1 MRGGKRMVRKKWK
14 YFLISA
20 ALLTIIFVSIER
32 YDNYIG
38 QKVYQESTQGLFA
51 TYEQLDKTFL
61 MFVQRN
67 WNALEDWCNYLNYC
81 AEEQD
86 KKEQNAE
93 DGLGN
98 FVNDRKNWQYSD
110 FYVFNEDCE
119 FWTIDGRR
127 GTAEHVKDAFKEL
140 YEKKGPIVSSYV
152 ASDGETKIVFAVPSD
167 PIELNNVTYTAFA
180 VSYDNSVVEKIIG
193 GGVYNNKSDC
203 YIVDSD
209 GTVLMSLEPETQ
221 ITDDFDNIFDF
232 IQDKTQSYNKDYLE
246 RMKKTV
252 PTKGKGS
259 VSFKYQK
266 SEYYLVYQPV
276 GIDDWSIVG
285 IVEKSVV
292 DSGMRMVQ
300 GTTIVLLCMMAT
312 CIMIGVVILMKQRA
326 DAQLQK
332 EADERI
338 KAEKKKEISDQLF
351 WGISQIVDCFAICDL
366 KNNRYEYEDKRGEYL
381 YPKKGAYD
389 QLIKEISDQ
398 YTILTDGENAKFTNM
413 LSDEH
418 VRQLI
423 KEHKDSYCLEYCA
436 RDKSRFFIM
445 SVIPVEWEGDTLT
458 KIMIVSQDM
467 GQQHELENLANTD
480 ALTGLFNKRYF
491 EKMMEI
497 RDEKKKPYALFY
509 MDLDLFK
516 PVNDTYGHE
525 MGDKVLKE
533 VAKRLLKCIRSNDY
547 AFRIGGDEFMLILNG
562 NLDAQI
568 CEKRIERIKNLIG
581 EPYEFDGH
589 TIKIGISCGSAVY
602 PDDADCAADI
612 QKLADKRMYEDKKIN
627 HAQR

>member
-1 MRGGKRMVRKKWK
+1 MLLKRFMK
-14 YFLISA
+14 
-20 ALLTIIFVSIER
+20 
-32 YDNYIG
+32 
-38 QKVYQESTQGLFA
+38 
-51 TYEQLDKTFL
+51 
-61 MFVQRN
+61 
-67 WNALEDWCNYLNYC
+67 
-81 AEEQD
+81 
-86 KKEQNAE
+86 
-93 DGLGN
+93 
-98 FVNDRKNWQYSD
+98 
-110 FYVFNEDCE
+110 
-119 FWTIDGRR
+119 
-127 GTAEHVKDAFKEL
+127 
-140 YEKKGPIVSSYV
+140 KKGPIVSSYV
-152 ASDGETKIVFAVPSD
+152 ASDGETKILFAVPSD

-180 VSYDNSVVEKIIG
+180 VSYDNSIVKKLIG
-193 GGVYNNKSDC
+193 DGVYNNKSDC

-232 IQDKTQSYNKDYLE
+232 IQDKTQSYNEDYLE

-300 GTTIVLLCMMAT
+300 GTTIVLLCMMET

-326 DAQLQK
+326 KAQLQK

-338 KAEKKKEISDQLF
+338 KAEKKKEFSDQLF
-351 WGISQIVDCFAICDL
+351 WGISQIVDCFAVCDL
-366 KNNRYEYEDKRGEYL
+366 KNNRYECEDKRGKYL
-381 YPKKGAYD
+381 YPKKGSYD
-389 QLIKEISDQ
+389 QFIKGISDQ

-413 LSDEH
+413 LSAEH

-423 KEHKDSYCLEYCA
+423 KEQKDSYCLEYCA

-445 SVIPVEWEGDTLT
+445 SVIPVEWEEDTLT

-533 VAKRLLKCIRSNDY
+533 VAKRLLKCIRRNDY

-568 CEKRIERIKNLIG
+568 CEKRIERIKKLIG
-581 EPYEFDGH
+581 EPYEFDGY

-602 PDDADCAADI
+602 PDDANCAADI

>member
-1 MRGGKRMVRKKWK
+1 M
-14 YFLISA
+14 
-20 ALLTIIFVSIER
+20 
-32 YDNYIG
+32 
-38 QKVYQESTQGLFA
+38 
-51 TYEQLDKTFL
+51 
-61 MFVQRN
+61 
-67 WNALEDWCNYLNYC
+67 
-81 AEEQD
+81 
-86 KKEQNAE
+86 
-93 DGLGN
+93 
-98 FVNDRKNWQYSD
+98 
-110 FYVFNEDCE
+110 
-119 FWTIDGRR
+119 
-127 GTAEHVKDAFKEL
+127 KDAFKAL

-180 VSYDNSVVEKIIG
+180 VSYDNGVVEKLIG

-232 IQDKTQSYNKDYLE
+232 IQEKTQSYNKDYLE

-413 LSDEH
+413 LSVCN

-423 KEHKDSYCLEYCA
+423 KGHKDSYCLEYCA

-445 SVIPVEWEGDTLT
+445 SVIPVEWEGNTLT
-458 KIMIVSQDM
+458 KIMLVSQDM

-509 MDLDLFK
+509 MDLDFFK

-602 PDDADCAADI
+602 PNDADCAADI

>member
-1 MRGGKRMVRKKWK
+1 MRKKK
-14 YFLISA
+14 HFLISA
-20 ALLTIIFVSIER
+20 ALLAIIFVSIER

-38 QKVYQESTQGLFA
+38 QKFYQESTQGLLS

-61 MFVQRN
+61 MFAQRN
-67 WNALEDWCNYLNYC
+67 WNALEDWCDYLNYC
-81 AEEQD
+81 VEEQD
-86 KKEQNAE
+86 KKERNAE
-93 DGLGN
+93 DGWGN

-127 GTAEHVKDAFKEL
+127 GTAEHVKTAFKEL

-180 VSYDNSVVEKIIG
+180 VSYDNSVVEKLIG

-232 IQDKTQSYNKDYLE
+232 IQEKTQSYNEDYLE

-252 PTKGKGS
+252 PAKGKGS

-300 GTTIVLLCMMAT
+300 GTTIVLLCMMAI

-326 DAQLQK
+326 NAQLQK

-366 KNNRYEYEDKRGEYL
+366 ENNRYECEDKRGEYL

-389 QLIKEISDQ
+389 QFIKEISDQ

-413 LSDEH
+413 LSVCN

-423 KEHKDSYCLEYCA
+423 KGHKDSYCLEYCA

-445 SVIPVEWEGDTLT
+445 SVIPVEWEGNTLT
-458 KIMIVSQDM
+458 KIMLVSQDM
-467 GQQHELENLANTD
+467 GQLHELENLANTD

-497 RDEKKKPYALFY
+497 RDEKKKPYPLFY

-562 NLDAQI
+562 NLDAQL
-568 CEKRIERIKNLIG
+568 CEKRIERIKKLIG

-612 QKLADKRMYEDKKIN
+612 QKIADKRMYEDKKIN

>member
-1 MRGGKRMVRKKWK
+1 MIRKKWK

-32 YDNYIG
+32 YNNYIG

-61 MFVQRN
+61 MFAQRN

-98 FVNDRKNWQYSD
+98 FVNDRKNWQYRD

-127 GTAEHVKDAFKEL
+127 GTAEHVKTAFKEL

-180 VSYDNSVVEKIIG
+180 VSYDNSVVEKMIG

-232 IQDKTQSYNKDYLE
+232 IQEKTQSYNKGYLE

-259 VSFKYQK
+259 ISFKYQK

-285 IVEKSVV
+285 IVEKNVV

-300 GTTIVLLCMMAT
+300 GTTIVLLCMMAI

-326 DAQLQK
+326 NAQLQK

-338 KAEKKKEISDQLF
+338 KAEKKKEISEQLF
-351 WGISQIVDCFAICDL
+351 LGISQIVDCFAICDL
-366 KNNRYEYEDKRGEYL
+366 ENNRYEYEDKRGEYL

-389 QLIKEISDQ
+389 QFIKELSDQ

-413 LSDEH
+413 LSVWN

-423 KEHKDSYCLEYCA
+423 KGQKDSYCLEYCA

-445 SVIPVEWEGDTLT
+445 NVIPVEWEGDTLT
-458 KIMIVSQDM
+458 KIMLVTQDM

-562 NLDAQI
+562 NLDAQL
-568 CEKRIERIKNLIG
+568 CEKRIERIKKLIG

-612 QKLADKRMYEDKKIN
+612 QKIADKRMYEDKKIN

>member
-1 MRGGKRMVRKKWK
+1 MIRKKWK

-32 YDNYIG
+32 YNNYIG

-127 GTAEHVKDAFKEL
+127 GTAEHVKDAFEAL

-180 VSYDNSVVEKIIG
+180 VSYDNSVVEKMIG

-232 IQDKTQSYNKDYLE
+232 IQEKTQSYNKGYLE

-259 VSFKYQK
+259 ISFKYQK
-266 SEYYLVYQPV
+266 SEHYLVYQPV

-285 IVEKSVV
+285 IVEKNVV

-300 GTTIVLLCMMAT
+300 GTTIVLLCMMAI

-326 DAQLQK
+326 NAQLQK

-366 KNNRYEYEDKRGEYL
+366 ENNRYECEDKRGEYL

-389 QLIKEISDQ
+389 QFIKEISDQ

-413 LSDEH
+413 LSVWN

-423 KEHKDSYCLEYCA
+423 KGQKDSYCLEYCA

-445 SVIPVEWEGDTLT
+445 NVIPVEWEGDTLT
-458 KIMIVSQDM
+458 KIMLVTQDM

-562 NLDAQI
+562 NLDAQL
-568 CEKRIERIKNLIG
+568 CEKRIERIKKLIG

-612 QKLADKRMYEDKKIN
+612 QKIADKRMYEDKKIN

>member
-1 MRGGKRMVRKKWK
+1 MIRKKWK

-32 YDNYIG
+32 YNNYIG
-38 QKVYQESTQGLFA
+38 QKFYKESTQGLFA

-61 MFVQRN
+61 MFAQRN

-81 AEEQD
+81 VEEQD
-86 KKEQNAE
+86 KKERNAE
-93 DGLGN
+93 DGWGN

-127 GTAEHVKDAFKEL
+127 GTAEHVKTAFKEL

-167 PIELNNVTYTAFA
+167 SIELNNVTYTAFA
-180 VSYDNSVVEKIIG
+180 VSYDNSVVEKLIG

-232 IQDKTQSYNKDYLE
+232 IQEKTQSYNEDYLE

-259 VSFKYQK
+259 ISFKYQK

-285 IVEKSVV
+285 IVEKNVV

-300 GTTIVLLCMMAT
+300 GTTIVLLCMMAI

-326 DAQLQK
+326 NAQLQK
-332 EADERI
+332 EADGRI
-338 KAEKKKEISDQLF
+338 KAEKKKEISEQLF
-351 WGISQIVDCFAICDL
+351 LGISQIVDCFAICDL
-366 KNNRYEYEDKRGEYL
+366 ENNRYEYEDKRGEYL

-389 QLIKEISDQ
+389 QFIKELSDQ

-413 LSDEH
+413 LSVWN

-423 KEHKDSYCLEYCA
+423 KGQKDSYCLEYCA

-445 SVIPVEWEGDTLT
+445 NVIPVEWEGDTLT
-458 KIMIVSQDM
+458 KIMLVTQDM

-562 NLDAQI
+562 NLDAQL
-568 CEKRIERIKNLIG
+568 CEKRIERIKKLIG

-612 QKLADKRMYEDKKIN
+612 QKIADKRMYEDKKIN

>member
-1 MRGGKRMVRKKWK
+1 MIRKKWK

-32 YDNYIG
+32 YNNYIG

-81 AEEQD
+81 VEEQD
-86 KKEQNAE
+86 KKERNAE
-93 DGLGN
+93 DGWGN

-127 GTAEHVKDAFKEL
+127 GTAEHVKTAFKEL

-180 VSYDNSVVEKIIG
+180 VSYDNSVVEKLIG

-232 IQDKTQSYNKDYLE
+232 IQEKTQSYNEDYLE

-252 PTKGKGS
+252 PAKGKGS

-285 IVEKSVV
+285 IVEKNVV

-300 GTTIVLLCMMAT
+300 GTTIVLLCMMAI

-326 DAQLQK
+326 KAQLQK

-338 KAEKKKEISDQLF
+338 KVEKKKEFSDQLF

-366 KNNRYEYEDKRGEYL
+366 ENNRYEYEDKRGKYL
-381 YPKKGAYD
+381 YPKKGSYD
-389 QLIKEISDQ
+389 QFIKGISDQ

-413 LSDEH
+413 LSAEH

-423 KEHKDSYCLEYCA
+423 KGQKDSYCLEYCA

-445 SVIPVEWEGDTLT
+445 SVIPVEWEEDTLT

-497 RDEKKKPYALFY
+497 RDENKKPYALFY

-562 NLDAQI
+562 NLDAQL
-568 CEKRIERIKNLIG
+568 CEKRIERIKKLIG

-612 QKLADKRMYEDKKIN
+612 QKIADKRMYEDKKIN

>member
-1 MRGGKRMVRKKWK
+1 MIRKKWK
-14 YFLISA
+14 HFLISA

-32 YDNYIG
+32 YNNYIG

-81 AEEQD
+81 VEEQD
-86 KKEQNAE
+86 KKERNAE

-127 GTAEHVKDAFKEL
+127 GTAEHVKTAFKEL

-180 VSYDNSVVEKIIG
+180 VSYDNSVVEKMIG

-232 IQDKTQSYNKDYLE
+232 IQEKTQSYNKGYLE

-259 VSFKYQK
+259 ISFKYQK
-266 SEYYLVYQPV
+266 SEHYLVYQPV

-285 IVEKSVV
+285 IVEKNVV

-300 GTTIVLLCMMAT
+300 GTTIVLLCMMAI

-326 DAQLQK
+326 NAQLQK

-338 KAEKKKEISDQLF
+338 KAEKKKEISEQLF
-351 WGISQIVDCFAICDL
+351 LGISQIVDCFAICDL
-366 KNNRYEYEDKRGEYL
+366 ENNRYEYEDKRGEYL

-389 QLIKEISDQ
+389 QFIKELSDQ

-413 LSDEH
+413 LSVWN

-423 KEHKDSYCLEYCA
+423 KGQKDSYCLEYCA

-445 SVIPVEWEGDTLT
+445 NVIPVEWEGDTLT
-458 KIMIVSQDM
+458 KIMLVTQDM

-562 NLDAQI
+562 NLDAQL
-568 CEKRIERIKNLIG
+568 CEKRIERIKKLIG

-612 QKLADKRMYEDKKIN
+612 QKIADKRMYEDKKIN

>member
-1 MRGGKRMVRKKWK
+1 MIRKKWK

-127 GTAEHVKDAFKEL
+127 GTAEHVKDAFEAL

-180 VSYDNSVVEKIIG
+180 VSYDNSVVEKMIG

-232 IQDKTQSYNKDYLE
+232 IQEKTQSYNKGYLE

-259 VSFKYQK
+259 ISFKYQK

-292 DSGMRMVQ
+292 DSGMRMIQ
-300 GTTIVLLCMMAT
+300 GTTIVLLCMMAI

-326 DAQLQK
+326 NAQLQK

-338 KAEKKKEISDQLF
+338 KAEKKKEISEQLF
-351 WGISQIVDCFAICDL
+351 LGISQIVDCFAICDL
-366 KNNRYEYEDKRGEYL
+366 ENNRYEYEDKRGEYL

-389 QLIKEISDQ
+389 QFIKELSDQ

-413 LSDEH
+413 LSVWN

-423 KEHKDSYCLEYCA
+423 KGQKDSYCLEYCA

-445 SVIPVEWEGDTLT
+445 NVIPVEWEGDTLT
-458 KIMIVSQDM
+458 KIMLVTQDM

-562 NLDAQI
+562 NLDAQL
-568 CEKRIERIKNLIG
+568 CEKRIERIKKLIG

-612 QKLADKRMYEDKKIN
+612 QKIADKRMYEDKKIN

>member
-1 MRGGKRMVRKKWK
+1 MIRKKWK
-14 YFLISA
+14 HFLISA

-32 YDNYIG
+32 YNNYIG
-38 QKVYQESTQGLFA
+38 QKFYKESTQGLFA

-67 WNALEDWCNYLNYC
+67 WNSLEDWCNYLNYC
-81 AEEQD
+81 VEEQD
-86 KKEQNAE
+86 KKERNAE
-93 DGLGN
+93 DGWVN

-127 GTAEHVKDAFKEL
+127 GTAEHVKAAFKEL
-140 YEKKGPIVSSYV
+140 YEKKDPIVSSYV
-152 ASDGETKIVFAVPSD
+152 ASDGETKILFAVPSD

-180 VSYDNSVVEKIIG
+180 VSYDNSVVEKMIG

-232 IQDKTQSYNKDYLE
+232 IQEKTQSYNKDYLE

-259 VSFKYQK
+259 ISFKYQK

-285 IVEKSVV
+285 IVEKNVV

-300 GTTIVLLCMMAT
+300 GTTIVLLCMMAI

-326 DAQLQK
+326 NAQLQK

-338 KAEKKKEISDQLF
+338 KAEKKKEISEQLF
-351 WGISQIVDCFAICDL
+351 LGISQIVDCFAICDL
-366 KNNRYEYEDKRGEYL
+366 ENNRYEYEDKRGEYL

-389 QLIKEISDQ
+389 QFIKELSDQ

-413 LSDEH
+413 LSVWN

-423 KEHKDSYCLEYCA
+423 KGQKDSYCLEYCA

-445 SVIPVEWEGDTLT
+445 NVIPVEWEGDTLT
-458 KIMIVSQDM
+458 KIMLVTQDM

-562 NLDAQI
+562 NLDAQL
-568 CEKRIERIKNLIG
+568 CEKRIERIKKLIG

-612 QKLADKRMYEDKKIN
+612 QKIADKRMYEDKKIN

>member
-1 MRGGKRMVRKKWK
+1 MRKKK
-14 YFLISA
+14 HFLISA
-20 ALLTIIFVSIER
+20 ALLAIIFVSIER

-38 QKVYQESTQGLFA
+38 QKFYQESTQGLLS

-61 MFVQRN
+61 MFAQRN
-67 WNALEDWCNYLNYC
+67 WNALEDWCDYLNYC
-81 AEEQD
+81 AEQD
-86 KKEQNAE
+86 KKERNAE
-93 DGLGN
+93 DGWGN

-119 FWTIDGRR
+119 YWTIDGRR
-127 GTAEHVKDAFKEL
+127 GTAEHVKTAFKEL

-180 VSYDNSVVEKIIG
+180 VSYDNSVVEKMIG

-232 IQDKTQSYNKDYLE
+232 IQKKTQSYNKDYLE

-259 VSFKYQK
+259 ISFKYQK

-300 GTTIVLLCMMAT
+300 GTTIVLLCMMAI

-326 DAQLQK
+326 NAQLQK
-332 EADERI
+332 EADGRI
-338 KAEKKKEISDQLF
+338 KAEKKKEISEQLF
-351 WGISQIVDCFAICDL
+351 LGISQIVDCFAICDL
-366 KNNRYEYEDKRGEYL
+366 ENNRYKYEDKRGEYL

-389 QLIKEISDQ
+389 QFIKEISDQ

-413 LSDEH
+413 LSVWN

-423 KEHKDSYCLEYCA
+423 KGQKDSYCLEYCA

-445 SVIPVEWEGDTLT
+445 SVIPVEWEGDMLT
-458 KIMIVSQDM
+458 KIMLVTQDM

-509 MDLDLFK
+509 MDLDFFK

-562 NLDAQI
+562 NLDAQL
-568 CEKRIERIKNLIG
+568 CEKRIERIKKLIG

-612 QKLADKRMYEDKKIN
+612 QNLADKRMYEDKKIN

>member
-1 MRGGKRMVRKKWK
+1 MRKKWK

-20 ALLTIIFVSIER
+20 ALLAIIFVSIER

-38 QKVYQESTQGLFA
+38 QKFYQESTQGLLA
-51 TYEQLDKTFL
+51 TYEQLDKTFM
-61 MFVQRN
+61 MFAQRN

-81 AEEQD
+81 VEEQD

-93 DGLGN
+93 NGWGN

-119 FWTIDGRR
+119 YWTIDGRR
-127 GTAEHVKDAFKEL
+127 GTAEHVKDAFKAL

-152 ASDGETKIVFAVPSD
+152 ASDGETKILFAVPSD

-180 VSYDNSVVEKIIG
+180 VSYDNSVVEKLIG

-232 IQDKTQSYNKDYLE
+232 IQDKTQSYNEDYLE
-246 RMKKTV
+246 RMKKAV

-312 CIMIGVVILMKQRA
+312 CIVIGVVILMKQRA
-326 DAQLQK
+326 KAQLQK

-338 KAEKKKEISDQLF
+338 KAEKKK
-351 WGISQIVDCFAICDL
+351 
-366 KNNRYEYEDKRGEYL
+366 K
-381 YPKKGAYD
+381 
-389 QLIKEISDQ
+389 
-398 YTILTDGENAKFTNM
+398 LTDFCMDFPLVNKA
-413 LSDEH
+413 
-418 VRQLI
+418 
-423 KEHKDSYCLEYCA
+423 C
-436 RDKSRFFIM
+436 
-445 SVIPVEWEGDTLT
+445 
-458 KIMIVSQDM
+458 
-467 GQQHELENLANTD
+467 
-480 ALTGLFNKRYF
+480 LFNDIFIWSQLKALRDIMALP
-491 EKMMEI
+491 KMQL
-497 RDEKKKPYALFY
+497 R
-509 MDLDLFK
+509 
-516 PVNDTYGHE
+516 
-525 MGDKVLKE
+525 
-533 VAKRLLKCIRSNDY
+533 
-547 AFRIGGDEFMLILNG
+547 
-562 NLDAQI
+562 
-568 CEKRIERIKNLIG
+568 
-581 EPYEFDGH
+581 
-589 TIKIGISCGSAVY
+589 
-602 PDDADCAADI
+602 
-612 QKLADKRMYEDKKIN
+612 
-627 HAQR
+627 

>member
-1 MRGGKRMVRKKWK
+1 MMRKKWK

-20 ALLTIIFVSIER
+20 ALLAIIFVSIER

-38 QKVYQESTQGLFA
+38 QKFYQESTQGLLS

-61 MFVQRN
+61 MFAQRN
-67 WNALEDWCNYLNYC
+67 WNALEDWCDYLNYC
-81 AEEQD
+81 VEEQD

-110 FYVFNEDCE
+110 FYVFNEGCE

-127 GTAEHVKDAFKEL
+127 GTAEHVKAAFKAL

-180 VSYDNSVVEKIIG
+180 VSYDNSVVEKLIG

-232 IQDKTQSYNKDYLE
+232 IQEKTQSYNKDYLE

-259 VSFKYQK
+259 ISFKYQK

-300 GTTIVLLCMMAT
+300 GTTIVLLCMMAI

-326 DAQLQK
+326 NAQLQK

-366 KNNRYEYEDKRGEYL
+366 ENNRYECEDKRGEYL

-389 QLIKEISDQ
+389 QFIKEISDQ

-413 LSDEH
+413 LSVCN

-423 KEHKDSYCLEYCA
+423 KGHKDSYCLEYCA

-445 SVIPVEWEGDTLT
+445 SVIPVEWEGNTLT
-458 KIMIVSQDM
+458 KIMLVSQDM

-497 RDEKKKPYALFY
+497 RDGKKKPYTLFY

-525 MGDKVLKE
+525 MGDKVLKG

-568 CEKRIERIKNLIG
+568 CKKRIERIKKLIG

-612 QKLADKRMYEDKKIN
+612 QKIADKRMYEDKKIN

>member
-1 MRGGKRMVRKKWK
+1 MIRKKWK
-14 YFLISA
+14 HFLISA
-20 ALLTIIFVSIER
+20 ALLAIIFVSIER
-32 YDNYIG
+32 YNNYIG
-38 QKVYQESTQGLFA
+38 QKFYKESTQGLFA

-81 AEEQD
+81 VEEQD
-86 KKEQNAE
+86 KKERNAE
-93 DGLGN
+93 DGWGN

-127 GTAEHVKDAFKEL
+127 GTAEHVKAAFKEL

-152 ASDGETKIVFAVPSD
+152 ASDGETKILFAVSSD

-180 VSYDNSVVEKIIG
+180 VSYDNSVVEKMIG

-232 IQDKTQSYNKDYLE
+232 IQKKTQSYNKDYLE

-259 VSFKYQK
+259 ISFKYQK

-300 GTTIVLLCMMAT
+300 GTTIVLLCMMAI

-326 DAQLQK
+326 NAQLQK

-338 KAEKKKEISDQLF
+338 KAEKKKEISEQLF
-351 WGISQIVDCFAICDL
+351 LGISQIVDCFAICDL
-366 KNNRYEYEDKRGEYL
+366 ENNRYEYEDKRGEYL

-389 QLIKEISDQ
+389 QFIKEISDQ

-413 LSDEH
+413 LSVWN

-423 KEHKDSYCLEYCA
+423 KGQKDSYCLEYCA

-445 SVIPVEWEGDTLT
+445 NVIPVEWEGDTLT
-458 KIMIVSQDM
+458 KIMLVTQDM

-562 NLDAQI
+562 NLDAQL
-568 CEKRIERIKNLIG
+568 CEKRIERIKKLIG

-612 QKLADKRMYEDKKIN
+612 QKIADKRMYEDKKIN
-627 HAQR
+627 HAKR

>member
-1 MRGGKRMVRKKWK
+1 MIRKKWK
-14 YFLISA
+14 HFLISA

-32 YDNYIG
+32 YNNYIG

-81 AEEQD
+81 VEEQD
-86 KKEQNAE
+86 KKERNAE
-93 DGLGN
+93 DGWGN

-127 GTAEHVKDAFKEL
+127 GTAEHVKTAFKEL

-180 VSYDNSVVEKIIG
+180 VSYDNSVVEKMIG

-232 IQDKTQSYNKDYLE
+232 IQEKTQSYNKGYLE

-259 VSFKYQK
+259 ISFKYQK
-266 SEYYLVYQPV
+266 SEHYLVYQPV

-285 IVEKSVV
+285 IVEKNVV

-300 GTTIVLLCMMAT
+300 GTTIVLLCMMAI

-326 DAQLQK
+326 NAQLQK

-338 KAEKKKEISDQLF
+338 KAEKKKEISEQLF
-351 WGISQIVDCFAICDL
+351 LGISQIVDCFAICDL
-366 KNNRYEYEDKRGEYL
+366 ENNRYEYEDKRGEYL

-389 QLIKEISDQ
+389 QFIKELSDQ

-413 LSDEH
+413 LSVWN

-423 KEHKDSYCLEYCA
+423 KGQKDSYCLEYCA

-445 SVIPVEWEGDTLT
+445 NVIPVEWEGDTLT
-458 KIMIVSQDM
+458 KIMLVTQDM

-562 NLDAQI
+562 NLDAQL
-568 CEKRIERIKNLIG
+568 CEKRIERIKKLIG

-612 QKLADKRMYEDKKIN
+612 QKIADKRMYEDKKIN

>member
-1 MRGGKRMVRKKWK
+1 MIRKKWK
-14 YFLISA
+14 HFLISA

-32 YDNYIG
+32 YNNYIG

-81 AEEQD
+81 VEEQD
-86 KKEQNAE
+86 KKERNAE

-127 GTAEHVKDAFKEL
+127 GTAEHVKTAFKEL

-180 VSYDNSVVEKIIG
+180 VSYDNSVVEKLIG

-232 IQDKTQSYNKDYLE
+232 IQEKTQSYNKGYLE

-259 VSFKYQK
+259 ISFKYQK
-266 SEYYLVYQPV
+266 SEHYLVYQPV

-285 IVEKSVV
+285 IVEKNVV

-300 GTTIVLLCMMAT
+300 GTTIVLLCMMAI

-326 DAQLQK
+326 NAQLQK

-338 KAEKKKEISDQLF
+338 KAEKKKEISEQLF
-351 WGISQIVDCFAICDL
+351 LGISQIVDCFAICDL
-366 KNNRYEYEDKRGEYL
+366 ENNRYEYEDKRGEYL

-389 QLIKEISDQ
+389 QFIKELSDQ

-413 LSDEH
+413 LSVWN

-423 KEHKDSYCLEYCA
+423 KGQKDSYCLEYCA

-445 SVIPVEWEGDTLT
+445 NVIPVEWEGDTLT
-458 KIMIVSQDM
+458 KIMLVTQDM

-562 NLDAQI
+562 NLDAQL
-568 CEKRIERIKNLIG
+568 CEKRIERIKKLIG

-612 QKLADKRMYEDKKIN
+612 QKIADKRMYEDKKIN

>member
-1 MRGGKRMVRKKWK
+1 MIRKKWK
-14 YFLISA
+14 HFLISA

-32 YDNYIG
+32 YNNYIG

-81 AEEQD
+81 VEEQD
-86 KKEQNAE
+86 KKERNAE

-127 GTAEHVKDAFKEL
+127 GTAEHVKTAFKEL

-180 VSYDNSVVEKIIG
+180 VSYDNSVVEKMIG

-232 IQDKTQSYNKDYLE
+232 IQEKTQSYNKGYLE

-259 VSFKYQK
+259 ISFKYQK

-285 IVEKSVV
+285 IVEKNVV

-300 GTTIVLLCMMAT
+300 GTTIVLLCMMAI

-326 DAQLQK
+326 NAQLQK

-338 KAEKKKEISDQLF
+338 KAEKKKEISEQLF
-351 WGISQIVDCFAICDL
+351 LGISQIVDCFAICDL
-366 KNNRYEYEDKRGEYL
+366 ENNRYEYEDKRGEYL

-389 QLIKEISDQ
+389 QFIKELSDQ

-413 LSDEH
+413 LSVWN

-423 KEHKDSYCLEYCA
+423 KGQKDSYCLEYCA

-445 SVIPVEWEGDTLT
+445 NVIPVEWEGDTLT
-458 KIMIVSQDM
+458 KIMLVTQDM

-562 NLDAQI
+562 NLDAQL
-568 CEKRIERIKNLIG
+568 CEKRIERIKKLIG

-612 QKLADKRMYEDKKIN
+612 QKIADKRMYADKKIN

>member
-1 MRGGKRMVRKKWK
+1 MIRKKWK

-32 YDNYIG
+32 YNNYIG

-81 AEEQD
+81 VEEQD
-86 KKEQNAE
+86 KKERNAE
-93 DGLGN
+93 DGWGN

-127 GTAEHVKDAFKEL
+127 GTAEHVKTAFKEL

-180 VSYDNSVVEKIIG
+180 VSYDNSVVEKLIG

-232 IQDKTQSYNKDYLE
+232 IQEKTQSYNEDYLE

-252 PTKGKGS
+252 PAKGKGS

-285 IVEKSVV
+285 IVEKNVV

-300 GTTIVLLCMMAT
+300 GTTIVLLCMMAI

-326 DAQLQK
+326 NAQLQK

-338 KAEKKKEISDQLF
+338 KAEKKKEISEQLF
-351 WGISQIVDCFAICDL
+351 LGISQIVDCFAICDL
-366 KNNRYEYEDKRGEYL
+366 ENNRYEYEDKRGEYL

-389 QLIKEISDQ
+389 QFIKELSDQ

-413 LSDEH
+413 LSAEH

-423 KEHKDSYCLEYCA
+423 KGQKDSYCLEYCA

-445 SVIPVEWEGDTLT
+445 NVIPVEWEGDTLT
-458 KIMIVSQDM
+458 KIMLVTQDM

-525 MGDKVLKE
+525 VGDKVLKE

-562 NLDAQI
+562 NLDAQL
-568 CEKRIERIKNLIG
+568 CEKRIERIKKLIG

-612 QKLADKRMYEDKKIN
+612 QKIADKRMYEDKKIN

>member
-1 MRGGKRMVRKKWK
+1 MIRKKWK
-14 YFLISA
+14 HFLISA

-32 YDNYIG
+32 YNNYIG

-81 AEEQD
+81 VEEQD
-86 KKEQNAE
+86 KKERNAE

-127 GTAEHVKDAFKEL
+127 GTAEHVKAAFKEL

-152 ASDGETKIVFAVPSD
+152 ASDGETKILFAVPSD

-180 VSYDNSVVEKIIG
+180 VSYDNSVVEKMIG

-232 IQDKTQSYNKDYLE
+232 IQEKTQSYNKDYLE

-259 VSFKYQK
+259 ISFKYQK

-300 GTTIVLLCMMAT
+300 GTTIVLLCMMAI

-326 DAQLQK
+326 NAQLQK

-338 KAEKKKEISDQLF
+338 KAEKKKEISEQLF
-351 WGISQIVDCFAICDL
+351 LGISQIVDCFAICDL
-366 KNNRYEYEDKRGEYL
+366 ENNRYEYEDKRGEYL

-389 QLIKEISDQ
+389 QFIKEISDQ

-413 LSDEH
+413 LSVWN

-423 KEHKDSYCLEYCA
+423 KGQKDSYCLEYCA

-445 SVIPVEWEGDTLT
+445 NVIPVEWEGDTLT
-458 KIMIVSQDM
+458 KIMLVTQDM

-568 CEKRIERIKNLIG
+568 CKKRIERIKKLIG

-612 QKLADKRMYEDKKIN
+612 QKIADKRMYADKKIN

>member
-1 MRGGKRMVRKKWK
+1 MRKKWK

-20 ALLTIIFVSIER
+20 ALLAIIFVSIER

-38 QKVYQESTQGLFA
+38 QKFYQESTQGLLA
-51 TYEQLDKTFL
+51 TYEQLDKTFM
-61 MFVQRN
+61 MFAQRN
-67 WNALEDWCNYLNYC
+67 WNALEDWGNYLNYRL
-81 AEEQD
+81 EEWD
-86 KKEQNAE
+86 KKGQNTQE
-93 DGLGN
+93 EWSD
-98 FVNDRKNWQYSD
+98 FVNNRANWQYSD

-119 FWTIDGRR
+119 YWTIEGRR
-127 GTAEHVKDAFKEL
+127 GKADHVKAAFEALYKENA
-140 YEKKGPIVSSYV
+140 PIVSSYV
-152 ASDGETKIVFAVPSD
+152 ASDGETKILFAVPSD

-180 VSYDNSVVEKIIG
+180 VSYDNSVVEKLIG

-232 IQDKTQSYNKDYLE
+232 IQEKTQSYNKGYLE

-259 VSFKYQK
+259 ISFKYQK

-285 IVEKSVV
+285 IVEKNVV

-300 GTTIVLLCMMAT
+300 GTTIVLLCMMAI

-326 DAQLQK
+326 NAQLQK

-338 KAEKKKEISDQLF
+338 KAEKKKEISEQLF
-351 WGISQIVDCFAICDL
+351 LGISQIVDCFAICDL
-366 KNNRYEYEDKRGEYL
+366 ENNRYEYEDKRGEYL

-389 QLIKEISDQ
+389 QFIKEISDQ

-413 LSDEH
+413 LSVWN

-423 KEHKDSYCLEYCA
+423 KGQKDSYCLEYCA

-445 SVIPVEWEGDTLT
+445 NVIPVEWEGDTLT
-458 KIMIVSQDM
+458 KIMLVTQDM

-562 NLDAQI
+562 NLDAQL
-568 CEKRIERIKNLIG
+568 CEKRIERIKKLIG

-612 QKLADKRMYEDKKIN
+612 QKIADKRMYEDKKIN

>member
-1 MRGGKRMVRKKWK
+1 MIRKKWK

-127 GTAEHVKDAFKEL
+127 GTAEHVKTAFKEL

-180 VSYDNSVVEKIIG
+180 VSYDNSVVEKMIG

-232 IQDKTQSYNKDYLE
+232 IQKKTQSYNKDYLE

-259 VSFKYQK
+259 ISFKYQK

-300 GTTIVLLCMMAT
+300 GTTIVLLCMMAI

-326 DAQLQK
+326 NAQLQK

-338 KAEKKKEISDQLF
+338 KAEKKKEISEQLF
-351 WGISQIVDCFAICDL
+351 LGISQIVDCFAICDL
-366 KNNRYEYEDKRGEYL
+366 ENNRYEYEDKRGEYL

-389 QLIKEISDQ
+389 QFIKEISDQ

-413 LSDEH
+413 LSVWN

-423 KEHKDSYCLEYCA
+423 KGQKDSYCLEYCA

-445 SVIPVEWEGDTLT
+445 NVIPVEWEGDTLT
-458 KIMIVSQDM
+458 KIMLVTQDM

-509 MDLDLFK
+509 MDLDFFK

-562 NLDAQI
+562 NLDAQL
-568 CEKRIERIKNLIG
+568 CEKRIERIKKLIG

-612 QKLADKRMYEDKKIN
+612 QNLADKRMYEDKKIN

>member
-1 MRGGKRMVRKKWK
+1 MRKKK
-14 YFLISA
+14 HFLISA
-20 ALLTIIFVSIER
+20 ALLAIIFVSIER

-38 QKVYQESTQGLFA
+38 QKFYQESTQGLLA
-51 TYEQLDKTFL
+51 TYEQLDKTFM
-61 MFVQRN
+61 MFAQRN

-81 AEEQD
+81 VEEQD

-93 DGLGN
+93 DGWGN
-98 FVNDRKNWQYSD
+98 FVNDRKNWQYGD

-127 GTAEHVKDAFKEL
+127 GTAEHVKDAFKAL
-140 YEKKGPIVSSYV
+140 YEKNGPIVSSYV
-152 ASDGETKIVFAVPSD
+152 ASDGETKILFAVPSD

-180 VSYDNSVVEKIIG
+180 VSYDNGVVEKMIG

-232 IQDKTQSYNKDYLE
+232 IQEKTQSYNKDYLE

-326 DAQLQK
+326 NAQLQK

-366 KNNRYEYEDKRGEYL
+366 KNNIYEYEDKRGKYL

-389 QLIKEISDQ
+389 QFIKEISDQ

-423 KEHKDSYCLEYCA
+423 KEQKDSYCLEYCA

-458 KIMIVSQDM
+458 KIMLVSQDM

-562 NLDAQI
+562 NLDAKI

-581 EPYEFDGH
+581 EPYEFDGY

>member
-1 MRGGKRMVRKKWK
+1 MRKKRK

-20 ALLTIIFVSIER
+20 ALLAIISVSIER
-32 YDNYIG
+32 YNNYIG
-38 QKVYQESTQGLFA
+38 QKFYQESTQGLLS

-61 MFVQRN
+61 MFAQRN
-67 WNALEDWCNYLNYC
+67 WNALEDWGSYLNYRL
-81 AEEQD
+81 EEQD
-86 KKEQNAE
+86 KKEQDTQE
-93 DGLGN
+93 DWSD
-98 FVNDRKNWQYSD
+98 FVNNRENWKYSD

-119 FWTIDGRR
+119 YWTIEGRR
-127 GTAEHVKDAFKEL
+127 GTADHVKAAFEDL
-140 YEKKGPIVSSYV
+140 YEENAPIVSSYV
-152 ASDGETKIVFAVPSD
+152 ASDGETKILFAVPSD
-167 PIELNNVTYTAFA
+167 PIELNDVTYTALA
-180 VSYDNSVVEKIIG
+180 VTYDNSVVENLIG

-209 GTVLMSLEPETQ
+209 GTVIMSLEPETQ
-221 ITDDFDNIFDF
+221 FAEDFDNIFDC
-232 IQDKTQSYNKDYLE
+232 IQEKTQSYNKQYLE
-246 RMKKTV
+246 HMKKNV
-252 PTKGKGS
+252 PTKGEGS

-276 GIDDWSIVG
+276 GIKDWSIVG

-292 DSGMRMVQ
+292 DSSMRMVQ
-300 GTTIVLLCMMAT
+300 GTTIVLLSMMAI

-326 DAQLQK
+326 KAQLKK
-332 EADERI
+332 EEDERI
-338 KAEKKKEISDQLF
+338 KAEKKKEFSDQLF

-366 KNNRYEYEDKRGEYL
+366 KNNSYEYEEKRGEYL

-398 YTILTDGENAKFTNM
+398 YTILTDGENSKFTNM
-413 LSDEH
+413 LSAEH
-418 VRQLI
+418 VRQMI
-423 KEHKDSYCLEYCA
+423 KGQKDSYCLEYCA
-436 RDKSRFFIM
+436 RDKSKFYLM
-445 SVIPVEWEGDTLT
+445 NVIPVEWEGDTLT
-458 KIMIVSQDM
+458 KIMLVSQDM

-497 RDEKKKPYALFY
+497 RDDKKTPYALFY

-533 VAKRLLKCIRSNDY
+533 VAKRLLMCIRSNDY
-547 AFRIGGDEFMLILNG
+547 AFRIGGDEFMLIIKG

-568 CEKRIERIKNLIG
+568 CEKRIERIKKLIG
-581 EPYEFDGH
+581 EPYEFDGY

-602 PDDADCAADI
+602 PDDAGCASDI
-612 QKLADKRMYEDKKIN
+612 QKIADKRMYADKEIN
-627 HAQR
+627 HAKR

>member
-1 MRGGKRMVRKKWK
+1 MIRKKWK
-14 YFLISA
+14 HFLISA

-32 YDNYIG
+32 YNNYIG
-38 QKVYQESTQGLFA
+38 QKFYKESTQGLFA

-81 AEEQD
+81 VEEQD
-86 KKEQNAE
+86 KKERNAE
-93 DGLGN
+93 DGWGN

-119 FWTIDGRR
+119 YWTIDGRR
-127 GTAEHVKDAFKEL
+127 GTAEHVKAAFKEL

-152 ASDGETKIVFAVPSD
+152 ASDGETKILFAVPSD

-180 VSYDNSVVEKIIG
+180 VSYDNSVVEKMIG

-232 IQDKTQSYNKDYLE
+232 IQKKTQSYNKDYLE

-259 VSFKYQK
+259 ISFKYQK

-300 GTTIVLLCMMAT
+300 GTTIVLLCMMAI

-326 DAQLQK
+326 NAQLQK

-338 KAEKKKEISDQLF
+338 KAEKKKEISEQLF
-351 WGISQIVDCFAICDL
+351 LGISQIVDCFAICDL
-366 KNNRYEYEDKRGEYL
+366 ENNRYEYEDKRGEYL

-389 QLIKEISDQ
+389 QFIKEISDQ

-413 LSDEH
+413 LSVWN

-423 KEHKDSYCLEYCA
+423 KGQKDSYCLEYCA

-445 SVIPVEWEGDTLT
+445 SVIPVEWEGDMLT
-458 KIMIVSQDM
+458 KIMLVTQDM

-509 MDLDLFK
+509 MDLDFFK

-562 NLDAQI
+562 NLDAQL
-568 CEKRIERIKNLIG
+568 CEKRIERIKKLIG

-612 QKLADKRMYEDKKIN
+612 QKIADKRMYADKKIN

>member
-1 MRGGKRMVRKKWK
+1 MIRKKWK
-14 YFLISA
+14 HFLISA

-32 YDNYIG
+32 YNNYIG

-81 AEEQD
+81 VEEQD
-86 KKEQNAE
+86 KKERNAE

-127 GTAEHVKDAFKEL
+127 GTAEHVKTAFKEL

-180 VSYDNSVVEKIIG
+180 VSYDNSVVEKMIG

-232 IQDKTQSYNKDYLE
+232 IQEKTQSYNKGYLE

-259 VSFKYQK
+259 ISFKYQK

-285 IVEKSVV
+285 IVEKNVV

-300 GTTIVLLCMMAT
+300 GTTIVLLCMMAI

-326 DAQLQK
+326 NAQLQK

-338 KAEKKKEISDQLF
+338 KAEKKKEISEQLF
-351 WGISQIVDCFAICDL
+351 LGISQIVDCFAICDL
-366 KNNRYEYEDKRGEYL
+366 ENNRYEYEDKRGEYL

-389 QLIKEISDQ
+389 QFIKELSDQ

-413 LSDEH
+413 LSVWN

-423 KEHKDSYCLEYCA
+423 KGQKDSYCLEYCA

-445 SVIPVEWEGDTLT
+445 NVIPVEWEGDTLT
-458 KIMIVSQDM
+458 KIMLVTQDM

-562 NLDAQI
+562 NLDAQL
-568 CEKRIERIKNLIG
+568 CEKRIERIKKLIG

-612 QKLADKRMYEDKKIN
+612 QKIADKRMYEDKKIN

>member
-1 MRGGKRMVRKKWK
+1 MIRKKWK
-14 YFLISA
+14 HFLISA

-32 YDNYIG
+32 YNNYIG

-81 AEEQD
+81 VEEQD
-86 KKEQNAE
+86 KKERNAE

-127 GTAEHVKDAFKEL
+127 GTAEHVKTAFKEL

-180 VSYDNSVVEKIIG
+180 VSYDNSVVEKMIG

-232 IQDKTQSYNKDYLE
+232 IQEKTQSYNKGYLE

-259 VSFKYQK
+259 ISFKYQK

-300 GTTIVLLCMMAT
+300 GTTIVLLCMMAI

-326 DAQLQK
+326 NAQLQK

-338 KAEKKKEISDQLF
+338 KAEKKKEISEQLF
-351 WGISQIVDCFAICDL
+351 LGISQIVDCFAICDL
-366 KNNRYEYEDKRGEYL
+366 ENNRYEYEDKRGEYL

-389 QLIKEISDQ
+389 QFIKELSDQ

-413 LSDEH
+413 LSVWN

-423 KEHKDSYCLEYCA
+423 KGQKDSYCLEYCA

-445 SVIPVEWEGDTLT
+445 NVIPVEWEGDTLT
-458 KIMIVSQDM
+458 KIMLVTQDM

-562 NLDAQI
+562 NLDAQL
-568 CEKRIERIKNLIG
+568 CEKRIERIKKLIG

-612 QKLADKRMYEDKKIN
+612 QKIADKRMYEDKKIN

>member
-1 MRGGKRMVRKKWK
+1 MIRKKWK
-14 YFLISA
+14 HFLISA

-32 YDNYIG
+32 YNNYIG
-38 QKVYQESTQGLFA
+38 QKFYKESTQGLFA

-81 AEEQD
+81 VEEQD
-86 KKEQNAE
+86 KKERNAE
-93 DGLGN
+93 DGWGN

-119 FWTIDGRR
+119 YWTIDGRR
-127 GTAEHVKDAFKEL
+127 GTAEHVKAAFKEL

-152 ASDGETKIVFAVPSD
+152 ASDGETKILFAVPSD

-180 VSYDNSVVEKIIG
+180 VSYDNSVVEKMIG

-232 IQDKTQSYNKDYLE
+232 IQEKTQSYNEDYLE

-252 PTKGKGS
+252 PAKGKGS

-285 IVEKSVV
+285 IVEKNVV

-300 GTTIVLLCMMAT
+300 GTTIVLLCMMAI

-326 DAQLQK
+326 NAQLQK

-338 KAEKKKEISDQLF
+338 KAEKKKEISEQLF
-351 WGISQIVDCFAICDL
+351 LGISQIVDCFAICDL
-366 KNNRYEYEDKRGEYL
+366 ENNRYEYEDKRGEYL

-389 QLIKEISDQ
+389 QFIKEISDQ

-413 LSDEH
+413 LSVWN

-423 KEHKDSYCLEYCA
+423 KGQKDSYCLEYCA

-445 SVIPVEWEGDTLT
+445 NVIPVEWEGDTLT
-458 KIMIVSQDM
+458 KIMLVTQDM

-509 MDLDLFK
+509 MDLDFFK

-562 NLDAQI
+562 NLDAQL
-568 CEKRIERIKNLIG
+568 CEKRIERIKKLIG

-612 QKLADKRMYEDKKIN
+612 QKIADKRMYEDKKIN

>member
-1 MRGGKRMVRKKWK
+1 MRGGKRMIRKKWK

-127 GTAEHVKDAFKEL
+127 GTAEHVKDAFEAL

-232 IQDKTQSYNKDYLE
+232 IQKKTQSYNKDYLE

-259 VSFKYQK
+259 ISFKYQK

-300 GTTIVLLCMMAT
+300 GTTIVLLCMMAI

-326 DAQLQK
+326 NAQLQK

-338 KAEKKKEISDQLF
+338 KAEKKKEISEQLF
-351 WGISQIVDCFAICDL
+351 LGISQIVDCFAICDL
-366 KNNRYEYEDKRGEYL
+366 ENNRYEYEDKRGEYL

-389 QLIKEISDQ
+389 QFIKEISDQ

-413 LSDEH
+413 LSVWN

-423 KEHKDSYCLEYCA
+423 KGQKDSYCLEYCA

-445 SVIPVEWEGDTLT
+445 SVIPVEWEGDMLT
-458 KIMIVSQDM
+458 KIMLVTQDM

-509 MDLDLFK
+509 MDLDFFK

-562 NLDAQI
+562 NLDAQL
-568 CEKRIERIKNLIG
+568 CEKRIERIKKLIG

-612 QKLADKRMYEDKKIN
+612 QKIADKRMYEDKKIN

>member
-1 MRGGKRMVRKKWK
+1 MIRKKWK

-61 MFVQRN
+61 MFAQRN

-127 GTAEHVKDAFKEL
+127 GTAEHVKDAFEAL

-232 IQDKTQSYNKDYLE
+232 IQEKTQSYNEDYLE

-300 GTTIVLLCMMAT
+300 GTTIVLLCMMAI

-326 DAQLQK
+326 NAQLQK

-338 KAEKKKEISDQLF
+338 KAEKKKEISEQLF
-351 WGISQIVDCFAICDL
+351 LGISQIVDCFAICDL
-366 KNNRYEYEDKRGEYL
+366 ENNRYEYEDKRGEYL

-389 QLIKEISDQ
+389 QFIKELSDQ

-413 LSDEH
+413 LSVWN

-423 KEHKDSYCLEYCA
+423 KGQKDSYCLEYCA

-445 SVIPVEWEGDTLT
+445 NVIPVEWEGDTLT
-458 KIMIVSQDM
+458 KIMLVTQDM

-562 NLDAQI
+562 NLDAQL
-568 CEKRIERIKNLIG
+568 CEKRIERIKKLIG

-612 QKLADKRMYEDKKIN
+612 QKIADKRMYADKEIN

>member
-1 MRGGKRMVRKKWK
+1 MIRKKWK
-14 YFLISA
+14 HFLISA

-32 YDNYIG
+32 YNNYIG
-38 QKVYQESTQGLFA
+38 QKFYKESTQGLFA

-81 AEEQD
+81 VEEQD
-86 KKEQNAE
+86 KKERNAE
-93 DGLGN
+93 DGWGD

-127 GTAEHVKDAFKEL
+127 GTAEHVKTAFKEL

-180 VSYDNSVVEKIIG
+180 VSYDNSVVEKMIG

-232 IQDKTQSYNKDYLE
+232 IQKKTQSYNKDYLE

-259 VSFKYQK
+259 ISFKYQK

-300 GTTIVLLCMMAT
+300 GTTIVLLCMMAI

-326 DAQLQK
+326 NAQLQK
-332 EADERI
+332 EADGRI
-338 KAEKKKEISDQLF
+338 KAEKKKEISEQLF
-351 WGISQIVDCFAICDL
+351 LGISQIVDCFAICDL
-366 KNNRYEYEDKRGEYL
+366 ENNRYEYEDKRGEYL

-389 QLIKEISDQ
+389 QFIKEISDQ

-413 LSDEH
+413 LSVWN

-423 KEHKDSYCLEYCA
+423 KGQKDSYCLEYCA

-445 SVIPVEWEGDTLT
+445 SVIPVEWEGDMLT
-458 KIMIVSQDM
+458 KIMLVTQDM

-491 EKMMEI
+491 EMMEI

-509 MDLDLFK
+509 MDLDFFK

-562 NLDAQI
+562 NLDAQL
-568 CEKRIERIKNLIG
+568 CEKRIERIKKLIG

-612 QKLADKRMYEDKKIN
+612 QNLADKRMYEDKKIN

>member
-1 MRGGKRMVRKKWK
+1 MRGGKRMIRKKWK

-127 GTAEHVKDAFKEL
+127 GTAEHVKDAFEAL

-180 VSYDNSVVEKIIG
+180 VSYDNSVVEKLIG

-209 GTVLMSLEPETQ
+209 GTVLMSLEQETQ

-232 IQDKTQSYNKDYLE
+232 IQEKTQSYNKGYLE

-259 VSFKYQK
+259 ISFKYQK

-285 IVEKSVV
+285 IVEKNVV

-300 GTTIVLLCMMAT
+300 GTTIVLLCMMAI

-326 DAQLQK
+326 NAQLQK

-338 KAEKKKEISDQLF
+338 KAEKKKEISEQLF
-351 WGISQIVDCFAICDL
+351 LGISQIVDCFAICDL
-366 KNNRYEYEDKRGEYL
+366 ENNRYEYEDKRGEYL

-389 QLIKEISDQ
+389 QFIKELSDQ

-413 LSDEH
+413 LSVWN

-423 KEHKDSYCLEYCA
+423 KGQKDSYCLEYCA

-445 SVIPVEWEGDTLT
+445 NVIPVEWEGDTLT
-458 KIMIVSQDM
+458 KIMLVTQDM

-562 NLDAQI
+562 NLDAQL
-568 CEKRIERIKNLIG
+568 CEKRIERIKKLIG

-612 QKLADKRMYEDKKIN
+612 QKIADKRMYEDKKIN

>member
-1 MRGGKRMVRKKWK
+1 MIRKKWK

-32 YDNYIG
+32 YNNYIG

-61 MFVQRN
+61 MFAQRN

-127 GTAEHVKDAFKEL
+127 GTAEHVKTAFKEL

-180 VSYDNSVVEKIIG
+180 VSYDNSVVEKMIG

-232 IQDKTQSYNKDYLE
+232 IQKKTQSYNKDYLE

-259 VSFKYQK
+259 ISFKYQK

-300 GTTIVLLCMMAT
+300 GTTIVLLCMMAI

-326 DAQLQK
+326 NAQLQK
-332 EADERI
+332 EADGRI
-338 KAEKKKEISDQLF
+338 KAEKKKEISEQLF
-351 WGISQIVDCFAICDL
+351 LGISQIVDCFAICDL
-366 KNNRYEYEDKRGEYL
+366 ENNRYEYEDKRGEYL

-389 QLIKEISDQ
+389 QFIKEISDQ

-413 LSDEH
+413 LSVWN

-423 KEHKDSYCLEYCA
+423 KGQKDSYCLEYCA

-445 SVIPVEWEGDTLT
+445 SVIPVEWEGDMLT
-458 KIMIVSQDM
+458 KIMLVTQDM

-509 MDLDLFK
+509 MDLDFFK

-562 NLDAQI
+562 NLDAQL
-568 CEKRIERIKNLIG
+568 CEKRIERIKKLIG

-612 QKLADKRMYEDKKIN
+612 QNLADKRMYEDKKIN